1 MVMCRS
7 PVSLIVFI
15 LSLNFL
21 SIHGVWE
28 LDKTN
33 FDKFREAA
41 SFPIYFVDSPGCSR
55 CRVLY
60 PFFFAASQIFKDD
73 REIIFGRVQ
82 DKTLIRQW
90 GIDELPAIFF
100 HEKGEKEAERLEGDI
115 TVDNIVNTIALAMPG
130 YIGEVKRQHVIEV
143 SDKNY
148 DELVITPKQNV
159 ILLNYNNEERNLRFS
174 YEEIATAFRFDEQVI
189 FCAIDS
195 DKYPQLKRERF
206 GHQGNPAVFW
216 YEADNKHDKFL
227 YGGKI
232 HPEALLQFV
241 NEKTNLWRKANGR
254 LEPRSGR
261 IENLDN
267 IFTKYVPSIKDMK
280 ISKMKAAV
288 SELKG
293 ADLQH
298 PWEADFAEY
307 YSEMIERMIETGSN
321 HVPLSKEHEAVLEMV
336 NDIDGL
342 TQKQRD
348 FFVRKMNIVD
358 FMASSIKNYDPTKN
372 IPVGKV
378 IPAQPKSNSQLPR
391 EEL

>member
-7 PVSLIVFI
+7 PVSLVVFI
-15 LSLNFL
+15 LSFNFL

-33 FDKFREAA
+33 FEKFRETAI
-41 SFPIYFVDSPGCSR
+41 FPIYFVDSPGCAR

-90 GIDELPAIFF
+90 GIEELPAIFF
-100 HEKGEKEAERLEGDI
+100 HEKGEEAERLEGDI
-115 TVDNIVNTIALAMPG
+115 TVDNIVNTISLAMPG
-130 YIGEVKRQHVIEV
+130 YIGDVKHQHVIEI

-159 ILLNYNNEERNLRFS
+159 ILLNYNNEERNLRLAF
-174 YEEIATAFRFDEQVI
+174 EEIASAFRFDEQVI

-195 DKYPQLKRERF
+195 DKYPRLKRERF

-227 YGGKI
+227 YGSKI
-232 HPEALLQFV
+232 HPEALLLFV
-241 NEKTNLWRKANGR
+241 NEKTNLWRKVNGR

-261 IENLDN
+261 IEKLDD
-267 IFTKYVPSIKDMK
+267 IFTKYVPQIKDMNVP
-280 ISKMKAAV
+280 KMRQAI
-288 SELKG
+288 SELAG
-293 ADLQH
+293 ADLRH
-298 PWEADFAEY
+298 PWEAEFAEY
-307 YSEMIERMIETGSN
+307 YTELIERMIETGSN
-321 HVPLSKEHEAVLEMV
+321 FMPMNKEREALLEMV
-336 NDIDGL
+336 NDVDGL

-348 FFVRKMNIVD
+348 FFLRKMNILD
-358 FMASSIKNYDPTKN
+358 FMVSSIKNYNPTKH

-378 IPAQPKSNSQLPR
+378 IPARSESSTKLPR